1 MPMNRI
7 INVLNKVLEKCI
19 LSPKVSYLKLRI
31 QNRKINVAVSFVWNN
46 VKKNLI
52 RSNSFISLENK
63 NKILIITDK
72 ITD

>member
-31 QNRKINVAVSFVWNN
+31 QNRKINVAVSFVPNN
-46 VKKNLI
+46 VKKKL
-52 RSNSFISLENK
+52 K
-63 NKILIITDK
+63 NK
-72 ITD
+72 